1 MVHLFGGP
9 GVSFYGWILPL
20 VLITRFFGKRVLLDC
35 GNGVSESGPDEI
47 GRLTQAVLLLCD
59 RVLLASDYQV
69 QQAKSVGLR
78 GVYISG
84 SVDLSL
90 VEPRLIESVQP
101 RIVVAGHLD
110 KISNLRCA
118 IRAFKLVKQ
127 KYPRT
132 EMLVI
137 GDGPER
143 ARLEVMVAMGKI
155 GGITFTGEVDRDSFR
170 RHLRESDIYLN
181 CCSVDYLPE
190 TLLEAAAHGLPVVT
204 TPVGGIR
211 DALEDRRDALIV
223 KAGDHGGLADR
234 LIELVENSEL
244 VKQLSQRGETTATRF
259 DWKKI
264 SRRWLEFYSRPSAR

>member
-1 MVHLFGGP
+1 MSGLLRAAGSDAKILGYDTAGIASRFFSRMAARHSYFRKLARRLPAFDMVHLFGGP

-47 GRLTQAVLLLCD
+47 GQLTRAVLLLCD

-155 GGITFTGEVDRDSFR
+155 GGITFTGEIDRDSF
-170 RHLRESDIYLN
+170 
-181 CCSVDYLPE
+181 V
-190 TLLEAAAHGLPVVT
+190 
-204 TPVGGIR
+204 
-211 DALEDRRDALIV
+211 
-223 KAGDHGGLADR
+223 
-234 LIELVENSEL
+234 
-244 VKQLSQRGETTATRF
+244 
-259 DWKKI
+259 
-264 SRRWLEFYSRPSAR
+264 